1 MQENIGYFYEH
12 NQQTNIISI
21 KISFFLKKKKYKNYD

>member
-1 MQENIGYFYEH
+1 MQENIEYFYEH

-21 KISFFLKKKKYKNYD
+21 KISFFLKEEKI

>member
-21 KISFFLKKKKYKNYD
+21 KIFFLKEEKI